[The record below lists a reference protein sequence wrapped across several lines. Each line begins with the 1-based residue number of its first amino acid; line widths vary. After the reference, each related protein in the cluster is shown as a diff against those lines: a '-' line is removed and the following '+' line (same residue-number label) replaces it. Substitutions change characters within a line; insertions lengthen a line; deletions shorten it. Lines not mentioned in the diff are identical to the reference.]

1 MPPKGKASGAA
12 VSAGPPFD
20 VHKAPSSGRQALEL
34 TPGPLRRHPPPPPPA
49 ACCGVARLADPA
61 LPPCRTAQQPQD
73 KSKQKAKEKLVEDK
87 TFGLKNKGKSAKV
100 QKYVQQL
107 QKSAQP
113 QRNPRLEEPSRKVGL
128 LRCWEVAAR

>member
-1 MPPKGKASGAA
+1 MGLPDCTAAAAAATRCLLPGASPLAESPLSL
-12 VSAGPPFD
+12 SAC
-20 VHKAPSSGRQALEL
+20 AP
-34 TPGPLRRHPPPPPPA
+34 
-49 ACCGVARLADPA
+49 
-61 LPPCRTAQQPQD
+61 QQQD

-113 QRNPRLEEPSRKVGL
+113 QRNPRLEEPSRKVGRCAGLCL
-128 LRCWEVAAR
+128 LRLRASVVHVLLVTRGCSARSEGK